1 MTRKRALIV
10 DDSRTAQVRLK
21 RMLNRYDLEV
31 DTALSAEDALSY
43 LAYKLPD
50 VVFMDH
56 LMKGM
61 DGFEAVKIIKSNPD
75 TAMIPII
82 MYTSKSGD
90 VYLGQARALGA
101 IDVLSKD
108 EIEPSDLDKV
118 LNQLNIVPK
127 SAAEQAQAA
136 TQTEA
141 AAEAK
146 QPVKKA
152 PEQKPATNPATP
164 AKAPAKVVVQQ
175 AAQASL
181 DSLRGQI
188 AKLMDFHIT
197 KVRHD
202 IIDSS
207 KLLMR
212 RLSRELQ
219 EISTNHKSLSNK
231 IEFIPVT
238 IEAEQNRKHISTR
251 WWLLVP
257 ILVLVLFAIVS
268 FHQLSLMNEQFA
280 VLKEE
285 YVSLS
290 EFIKRDYQKLN
301 RERASLQQAMAG
313 DDRQADAHGL
323 LETITWAFNMNGQ
336 YEFGKSALGD
346 EQMGVVN
353 ELVSRLEAADFVGTI
368 TIDVHIGDFCVTTN
382 SIGELIL
389 PKSDTPIS
397 ECDLLSNQSY
407 GFSVDDQMSLS
418 FISFLSTSPMLRE
431 GSIQIETNSYG
442 VDEPLQAYPDISN
455 IRTIGDWNK
464 VAAVNNRIEV
474 AIHSQN

>member
-56 LMKGM
+56 LMKGI

-127 SAAEQAQAA
+127 SAAEQAAA
-136 TQTEA
+136 PPEKVA
-141 AAEAK
+141 DKK
-146 QPVKKA
+146 QPARKA
-152 PEQKPATNPATP
+152 KGQKPAANPAVP
-164 AKAPAKVVVQQ
+164 AKTQEPAKVVVQQ
-175 AAQASL
+175 AAQSSL
-181 DSLRGQI
+181 DSLRGQM

-212 RLSRELQ
+212 RFSRELQ
-219 EISTNHKSLSNK
+219 EINTNYKSLSNK
-231 IEFIPVT
+231 VEFIPVT
-238 IEAEQNRKHISTR
+238 VEAEQNRKHIATR
-251 WWLLVP
+251 WWVLIP
-257 ILVLVLFAIVS
+257 IAILVLFAMVS
-268 FHQLSLMNEQFA
+268 FHQLSSINEQFKE
-280 VLKEE
+280 LKGE

-301 RERASLQQAMAG
+301 RERVSLQQAMNSG
-313 DDRQADAHGL
+313 DRQADAHGL

-336 YEFGKSALGD
+336 YAFGKSALGD
-346 EQMGVVN
+346 EQMGVIN
-353 ELVSRLEAADFVGTI
+353 ELVTRLEAADFTGTI
-368 TIDVHIGDFCVTTN
+368 MIDVHIGDFCVSTN

-389 PKSDTPIS
+389 PDSNTPIS

-418 FISFLSTSPMLRE
+418 FISFLSTSPLLQE
-431 GSIQIETNSYG
+431 GDIQIETNSYG
-442 VDEPLQAYPDISN
+442 VDNPLQTYPDISN
-455 IRTIGDWNK
+455 IRTIGEWNK

-474 AIHSQN
+474 AIRSR